1 MNQVLRA
8 YLAIT
13 VLAVSWGTIPLI
25 IRTSEINSISLVGV
39 RTFIG
44 SIFLGLILLK
54 KDVSIKELIKPG
66 LILGPLLAIH
76 WVTMFESIELN
87 SVAVGIGLVF
97 SYPIFV
103 IFIEYAR
110 GTKLQSYQILLILS
124 GFLGLYLLLDLVD
137 VKSITGIIYGLI
149 SAVSLAFIITI
160 GERYSSK
167 LGGLKVAFSQLIV
180 AAFILIKFTF
190 DSWNWMIS
198 NILISL
204 FLGLFLT
211 ALGLTTYWYVVK
223 VIKPLAVSTI
233 TYLEPVTGVVLG
245 ALILN
250 ENLEIKQII
259 GFSIVLL
266 VGVLQV
272 YLDSKVSPSSC
283 LLYTSPSPRD

>member
-25 IRTSEINSISLVGV
+25 IRTSEINSISLVGI

-44 SIFLGLILLK
+44 SIFLGIILLN
-54 KDVSIKELIKPG
+54 KDVSIRELIKPG

-137 VKSITGIIYGLI
+137 VKSITGIIYGLV

-272 YLDSKVSPSSC
+272 YLDSKVNSSS
-283 LLYTSPSPRD
+283 TS

>member
-25 IRTSEINSISLVGV
+25 IRTSEINSISLVGI

-44 SIFLGLILLK
+44 SIFLGIILLK

-272 YLDSKVSPSSC
+272 YLDSKVNPSS
-283 LLYTSPSPRD
+283 SS

>member
-13 VLAVSWGTIPLI
+13 VLAISWGTIPLI
-25 IRTSEINSISLVGV
+25 IKTSEISSISLVGI

-44 SIFLGLILLK
+44 SLFLGLILFRK
-54 KDVSIKELIKPG
+54 ERNFRELIRPG
-66 LILGPLLAIH
+66 FILGPLLAIH

-103 IFIEYAR
+103 IFIEFAR
-110 GTKLQSYQILLILS
+110 GTKPMYYQIVLILF
-124 GFLGLYLLLDLVD
+124 GFFGLYLLLDISKIESLNGVLY
-137 VKSITGIIYGLI
+137 GII
-149 SAVSLAFIITI
+149 SAISLAFIITI

-167 LGGLKVAFSQLIV
+167 IGGLKVAFSQLLI
-180 AAFILIKFTF
+180 AALILIKFTF
-190 DSWNWMIS
+190 DGWSWMVS

-204 FLGLFLT
+204 FLGLILT

-245 ALILN
+245 AIILN
-250 ENLEIKQII
+250 EMLEPKQVI
-259 GFSIVLL
+259 GFSIVLI
-266 VGVLQV
+266 VGVFQV
-272 YLDSKVSPSSC
+272 YFDSKIKPAST
-283 LLYTSPSPRD
+283 L

>member
-13 VLAVSWGTIPLI
+13 VLAVSWRTIPLI

-137 VKSITGIIYGLI
+137 VKSITGIIYGLM

-272 YLDSKVSPSSC
+272 YLDSKVNPSS
-283 LLYTSPSPRD
+283 TS

>member
-180 AAFILIKFTF
+180 AALILIKFTF

-272 YLDSKVSPSSC
+272 YLDSKVNPSS
-283 LLYTSPSPRD
+283 SS

>member
-124 GFLGLYLLLDLVD
+124 GFLGLYILLDLVD

-272 YLDSKVSPSSC
+272 YLDSKVNPSS
-283 LLYTSPSPRD
+283 TS

>member
-272 YLDSKVSPSSC
+272 YLDSKVSPSS
-283 LLYTSPSPRD
+283 TS

>member
-44 SIFLGLILLK
+44 SIFLGIILLN

-272 YLDSKVSPSSC
+272 YLDSKVNPSS
-283 LLYTSPSPRD
+283 SS

>member
-44 SIFLGLILLK
+44 SIFLGIILLN
-54 KDVSIKELIKPG
+54 KDVSLKELIRPG

-110 GTKLQSYQILLILS
+110 GTKLKSYQILLILS
-124 GFLGLYLLLDLVD
+124 GFLGLYLLLDLGD
-137 VKSITGIIYGLI
+137 VKSTKGIIYGLI

-160 GERYSSK
+160 GARYSSK

-190 DSWNWMIS
+190 DSWNWMVS

-245 ALILN
+245 ALVLN

-272 YLDSKVSPSSC
+272 YLDSKVNPSS
-283 LLYTSPSPRD
+283 SS

>member
-272 YLDSKVSPSSC
+272 YLDSKVNPSS
-283 LLYTSPSPRD
+283 SF

>member
-25 IRTSEINSISLVGV
+25 IRTSEINSISLVGI

-44 SIFLGLILLK
+44 SIFLGIILLN
-54 KDVSIKELIKPG
+54 KDVSIRELIKPG

-110 GTKLQSYQILLILS
+110 GTKLQSYQILLIFS
-124 GFLGLYLLLDLVD
+124 GFLGLYLLLDLGD

-272 YLDSKVSPSSC
+272 YLDSKVNPSS
-283 LLYTSPSPRD
+283 SS

>member
-25 IRTSEINSISLVGV
+25 IRTSEINSISLVGI

-44 SIFLGLILLK
+44 SIFLGIILLN
-54 KDVSIKELIKPG
+54 KDVSIRELIKPG

-272 YLDSKVSPSSC
+272 YLDSKVC
-283 LLYTSPSPRD
+283 LLYTSPSPRDS